1 MINKFNATEWQSFSI
16 KKDIESINKNTKR
29 SEEIQLTAMIEIC
42 LSLLGVAGSFIFNGD
57 NINVYWGIVSIALA
71 IAPLIWIVRIIV
83 SFFSSRLKPGKDLM
97 NKKDL
102 IDIFDNEVCYY
113 VMMAESYYQMYLE
126 NKDLDANSKD
136 VDIRRFYLIESCY
149 YLEKTI
155 QELSLMANSPKRV
168 FSNDV
173 EEIYIYKKVSISRLI
188 NILNIIKSLLTLI
201 EDSIEYIKDST
212 CEDSSIVFLEV
223 HKKYIDLHIIF
234 KNVIRDSFN
243 VKIDCN

>member
-1 MINKFNATEWQSFSI
+1 MKNNFNATEWQSFSI

-42 LSLLGVAGSFIFNGD
+42 LSLLSVAGSFIFDGEHI
-57 NINVYWGIVSIALA
+57 NIYWSIVAIALA
-71 IAPLIWIVRIIV
+71 IAPLIWIIRILF
-83 SFFSSRLKPGKDLM
+83 SFISSRIKPGKDLM

-126 NKDLDANSKD
+126 NKDQNDNSKD

-168 FSNDV
+168 FSNNVD
-173 EEIYIYKKVSISRLI
+173 EIYYYKKVSISRLI
-188 NILNIIKSLLTLI
+188 NILNIIKSLLALI
-201 EDSIEYIKDST
+201 EDSVEYIKDST
-212 CEDSSIVFLEV
+212 CEDASDVFLEV
-223 HKKYIDLHIIF
+223 HKKYIELHSIF
-234 KNVIRDSFN
+234 KNVIQDSFN
-243 VKIDCN
+243 VKMNC